1 MRFPIKRLLLA
12 STWIAAFLCPLNSM
26 AVAAEDTIST
36 ARASDTSS
44 SSQSAQPTR
53 VEGIAVFSMRASRL
67 YEARTRALIS
77 CLNRAPQPS
86 APLCITEGNEAGR
99 TAIAAL
105 DGMLNRIGS
114 PPKDIEDTARALYR
128 SAAKQNS
135 EACAPVNNVCKAQA
149 KWAAERAADQERAR
163 LLEAGSGPVAW
174 ESLRIEFVLPED
186 DDGDEDWGISSFLRE
201 QEASNAQSGLASP
214 QEPPITT
221 GKDGGCRT
229 VDTFSETR
237 DPATGAITTTRGRS
251 MQCGKAGT
259 EAARRVQEM
268 LDEPRR

>member
-1 MRFPIKRLLLA
+1 MGFPTRRLLIA
-12 STWIAAFLCPLNSM
+12 STWIAAFLCPLNAM
-26 AVAAEDTIST
+26 AGAAEGTIST
-36 ARASDTSS
+36 ARATDTRS

-67 YEARTRALIS
+67 YEARTRALNS

-86 APLCITEGNEAGR
+86 APLCVTEGNEAGR

-114 PPKDIEDTARALYR
+114 PPKDVEDAARALYR

-135 EACAPVNNVCKAQA
+135 EPCAPLNNVCKAEA
-149 KWAAERAADQERAR
+149 TWAAERVADQERAR

-174 ESLRIEFVLPED
+174 ESRRIEFVLPEED
-186 DDGDEDWGISSFLRE
+186 DDDEDWGISSFLRE
-201 QEASNAQSGLASP
+201 QEASNAQSGLARP
-214 QEPPITT
+214 QEPPITAER
-221 GKDGGCRT
+221 DGGCRT
-229 VDTFSETR
+229 VDTFSETQ

-268 LDEPRR
+268 LDETTR